1 MMALRRLGKVL
12 HSTKSKSLIVKL
24 EFANPFPKIGTK
36 TFDKKLI
43 YVGTIKDIIGKVSS
57 PYVTIKPEIQDFSKY
72 VGETLYSISEK
83 D

>member
-12 HSTKSKSLIVKL
+12 HSTKNKSLIVIL
-24 EFANPFPKIGTK
+24 ESDNPFPKIGTK
-36 TFDKKLI
+36 TFNKKLF

-57 PYVTIKPEIQDFSKY
+57 PYATIKPETQDFSKY
-72 VGETLYSISEK
+72 VGEILYSISEK